1 VFKGIEGRSPAQ
13 LADEVRRGGRFV
25 FYQYCFSVL
34 IMSFK
39 RASPIYYIPP
49 GQSKVT
55 PGLLWSGLSFLVGW
69 WGFPWGFVW
78 TPMVIFKNFTG
89 GNDVTTEAMSDL
101 GIDLSAPGGA
111 SVAAGV
117 AAAVP
122 TSPAAPAPAPAP
134 AQPTAGYIHFLSG
147 PLAGQAFTVPPT
159 GMYIGQAPGGLVVAA
174 PQVAP
179 QHCWVGLDQAGQTV
193 LVDVGS
199 QTGTFVVNA
208 TASTQVQ
215 QAVLQPGDQVF
226 LGGQG
231 GPVFQ
236 FNR

>member
-1 VFKGIEGRSPAQ
+1 VFRGIEGRSPAQ

-39 RASPIYYIPP
+39 RASPIYYIAP
-49 GQSKVT
+49 GQSQVT

-78 TPMVIFKNFTG
+78 TPMVIYKNFMG
-89 GNDVTTEAMSDL
+89 GTDVTMEALSDL
-101 GIDLSAPGGA
+101 GIDL
-111 SVAAGV
+111 
-117 AAAVP
+117 
-122 TSPAAPAPAPAP
+122 AAPAADTAPVQAP
-134 AQPTAGYIHFLSG
+134 PTTGYIQFLSG
-147 PLAGQAFTVPPT
+147 PLAGQAFTVPAT
-159 GMYIGQAPGGLVVAA
+159 GVYIGQAPGGLVLAD
-174 PQVAP
+174 PLVAP
-179 QHCWVGLDQAGQTV
+179 QHCWVGLDQAGQPT
-193 LVDVGS
+193 LVDMGS
-199 QTGTFVVNA
+199 QTGTYVVNA
-208 TASTQVQ
+208 TASTRVQ
-215 QAVLQPGDQVF
+215 QVVLRPGDQVY

>member
-1 VFKGIEGRSPAQ
+1 VFKGMEGRSPAQ
-13 LADEVRRGGRFV
+13 VADEVRRGGRFV

-49 GQSKVT
+49 GQSVVT

-89 GNDVTTEAMSDL
+89 GYDVTAEALSDL
-101 GIDLSAPGGA
+101 GIDLSAP
-111 SVAAGV
+111 V
-117 AAAVP
+117 AAASVQ
-122 TSPAAPAPAPAP
+122 PAPAPAP
-134 AQPTAGYIHFLSG
+134 LTVAPTAGYIQFLSG

-159 GMYIGQAPGGLVVAA
+159 GMYIGQAPGGLILAD
-174 PQVAP
+174 PLVAP
-179 QHCWVGLDQAGQTV
+179 QHCWIGLDQAGQTI

-199 QTGTFVVNA
+199 QTGTYVVNA
-208 TASTQVQ
+208 TTSTLVQ
-215 QAVLQPGDQVF
+215 QAALQPGDQVY